1 MELLT
6 TAAVAKRLGVA
17 RATVTSWCRRGR
29 FPNVVA
35 GPRTG
40 RGPTYLIPESDLVDF
55 TPPALGRP
63 AHAVPSP
70 AATAKRRSRA
80 RAAETLPLSPADAAV
95 FIEARR
101 DPPAPRERQRAA
113 ARRNLTDV
121 ERRHFLDQHNADM
134 AALRADPEA
143 WAAYQ
148 AELAAW
154 DVTLLDGLEDEPP
167 AS

>member
-6 TAAVAKRLGVA
+6 TAAVAARLGVA

-29 FPNVVA
+29 FPHVVE

-63 AHAVPSP
+63 AHASPSP
-70 AATAKRRSRA
+70 EAAAKRRSRA

-95 FIEARR
+95 FVAALRE
-101 DPPAPRERQRAA
+101 PPAPTARQRAA
-113 ARRNLTDV
+113 AGQQHTDAPS
-121 ERRHFLDQHNADM
+121 E
-134 AALRADPEA
+134 
-143 WAAYQ
+143 
-148 AELAAW
+148 
-154 DVTLLDGLEDEPP
+154 
-167 AS
+167 S